1 MTKFLVTVRDVR
13 PFNHQYGTSGY
24 YTFIGTVQSI
34 ARYLAEN
41 KHEVLIASLPL
52 DEGAADILLE
62 VGYQEKA

>member
-1 MTKFLVTVRDVR
+1 MAKFLVTVRDVR

-41 KHEVLIASLPL
+41 QHEVLINSLLL
-52 DEGAADILLE
+52 DEDAEKVLLE
-62 VGYQEKA
+62 VGYQEKT